1 MEDIFTGDIFEKIE
15 PPHDISFKIIGTVLP
30 TNQDIYFVAKWHEI
44 FERYTSARLFVRK
57 ALEEIIGITGSI
69 ELRMKRYSVQ

>member
-15 PPHDISFKIIGTVLP
+15 PPHGVSFKIVGTALP

-44 FERYTSARLFVRK
+44 FERYTTARLFVSTHFQ
-57 ALEEIIGITGSI
+57 AW
-69 ELRMKRYSVQ
+69 YSADTAETSTAE